1 MPDNSK
7 PDSKESEQNYE
18 ITTSTYAFGAVA
30 VSISSYFILLTI
42 IPIVFYYS
50 QPLKNAIARGDIVAM
65 KSAIAKGADVNAIG
79 GRTSN
84 RTMMTVACNY
94 GRYDEKLWKTPE
106 LRQQKICEMLEV
118 LIDSGADI
126 NAKDQ
131 FGYTALF
138 LVTNNPYFRHPA
150 SVATV
155 KEHKKLV
162 AMLLTKGADVNTKYE
177 NGNTPLHNAVGVSFQ
192 SDNLE
197 VVELLIQS
205 GADVNAKNSKG
216 ETPLK
221 WAIEGKKKEI
231 IQLLRQHGAKE

>member
-1 MPDNSK
+1 MPDSLK
-7 PDSKESEQNYE
+7 TESEESEQNWGTR
-18 ITTSTYAFGAVA
+18 IFTYIFGAITLC
-30 VSISSYFILLTI
+30 ISSYFILLTI

-65 KSAIAKGADVNAIG
+65 KRAIAKGADVNAIG
-79 GRTSN
+79 RTSK
-84 RTMMTVACNY
+84 RTMLTAACNY
-94 GRYDEKLWKTPE
+94 GRYDEKLWKTPK
-106 LRQQKICEMLEV
+106 LRQQKIREMLEL

-126 NAKDQ
+126 NTKDK
-131 FGYTALF
+131 FGYTALC
-138 LVTNNPYFRHPA
+138 LVTSNPYKRHPA

-177 NGNTPLHNAVGVSFQ
+177 NGNTPLHNAVGASFH

-205 GADVNAKNSKG
+205 GADVNAKNNKG